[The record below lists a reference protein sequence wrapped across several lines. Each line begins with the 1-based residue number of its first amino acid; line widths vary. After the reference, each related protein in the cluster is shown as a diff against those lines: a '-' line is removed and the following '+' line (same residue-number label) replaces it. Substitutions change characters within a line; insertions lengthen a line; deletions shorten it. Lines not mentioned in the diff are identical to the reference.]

1 MSGLKTTVLLV
12 ALSVL
17 LVGLGGWV
25 GGQSGALMALVVAGV
40 MNFVSYWWSDKIVL
54 RMYRAKPI
62 TEAEAPELYGMVA
75 DLAQRAGIPMPRL
88 YILPSQTPNAF
99 ATGRNPSH
107 AAVAVTQG
115 ILRILDR
122 RELTGVLAHELSH
135 VLNRDI
141 LIGSVAATIAG
152 AISYLG
158 LMFRWGA
165 LLGGGSSENRGGNV
179 LFMFAVTIIASL
191 AAAIVQMAIS
201 RTREFAADA
210 GGAKLTGDPEALASA
225 LLKLQAAAR
234 AIPMD
239 ASPATAHM
247 FIVNPLFG
255 KGMNRIFSTHPPT
268 EERVRRLHNLIGKVS

>member
-12 ALSVL
+12 VLSVL

-25 GGQSGALMALVVAGV
+25 GGQNGALMALVLAGV

-54 RMYRAKPI
+54 RMYRAKPV
-62 TEAEAPELYGMVA
+62 TEAEAPELYGIVA

-88 YILPSQTPNAF
+88 YILPTPTPNAF

-122 RELTGVLAHELSH
+122 RELSGVLGHELSH

-158 LMFRWGA
+158 VMFRWGA
-165 LLGGGSSENRGGNV
+165 LLGGGDSENRGGNI
-179 LFMFAVTIIASL
+179 LFMFAVTLVASL

-210 GGAKLTGDPEALASA
+210 SGAKLVGDPEALASA
-225 LLKLQAAAR
+225 LLKLEAAAQ
-234 AIPMD
+234 AVPMD

-268 EERVRRLHNLIGKVS
+268 EERVRRLHNMIGRVA